1 MIGWRAPGRGK
12 GPADA
17 HAGSSPGWNPP
28 LSVKAE
34 VASVP
39 DTWPYALSLH
49 CFTLGQTLFFSKSF
63 LKLSG
68 VFVLF

>member
-1 MIGWRAPGRGK
+1 MIGWHASGK
-12 GPADA
+12 GKDPANA
-17 HAGSSPGWNPP
+17 HAGSSPGWDLP

-39 DTWPYALSLH
+39 DTWPYALYLR
-49 CFTLGQTLFFSKSF
+49 CLRLGQTLVFSKSF